1 MLRKSMENTPIIEQE
16 KSESSRIYTLFYSF
30 FLVPFMIAIF
40 GAIFFLLFRFITFET
55 NDASELLNQV
65 KIGSAT
71 KRWQA
76 AYELSKVLNN
86 PKTIP
91 SDVSFK
97 SQMVSSYKHS
107 INDDPLVRA
116 YLAIAMGATG
126 DSFYADALVVGLND
140 DSRESRLAA
149 IQAVGMVKAENALS
163 ELARIVKNSDYQDE
177 RLAATMSIGFIGDS
191 ASIPLLNK
199 LLDDEEPNIRWD
211 AAVALAK
218 MGEKSSVP
226 IIENLMDREY
236 LSSFPQLDYKEVNNV
251 LLIAIEASKMVKDVR
266 FESKLSILAES
277 DENLKIRD
285 AAMKTLKNSYNKV
298 I

>member
-1 MLRKSMENTPIIEQE
+1 MENTTASLQE

-30 FLVPFMIAIF
+30 FLIPFMIAIF

-55 NDASELLNQV
+55 DDASELLNQV

-91 SDVSFK
+91 TDLSFK
-97 SQMVSSYKHS
+97 GQMISSYKHS
-107 INDDPLVRA
+107 INDDPMVRA

-126 DSFYADALVVGLND
+126 DNFYANELIVGLND
-140 DSRESRLAA
+140 ESRESRLAS
-149 IQAVGMVKAENALS
+149 IQAVGMVKAIDALPKLS
-163 ELARIVKNSDYQDE
+163 KIVMKSDYQDE
-177 RLAATMSIGFIGDS
+177 RLAATMSIGFIGS
-191 ASIPLLNK
+191 TSSIPILNTLLE
-199 LLDDEEPNIRWD
+199 DEEPNIRWD
-211 AAVALAK
+211 AAIGLAK
-218 MGEKSSVP
+218 MGEKSSAP

-236 LSSFPQLDYKEVNNV
+236 LFSFPELDHKEVNKV
-251 LLIAIEASKMVKDVR
+251 LMIAIEASRMIQDKR
-266 FESKLSILAES
+266 FESKLVLLAEA

-285 AAMKTLKNSYNKV
+285 AAMKTLKKSYNR
-298 I
+298 II

>member
-1 MLRKSMENTPIIEQE
+1 MENTPTVDHE
-16 KSESSRIYTLFYSF
+16 KNESSRIYTLFYSF
-30 FLVPFMIAIF
+30 FLIPFMIAIF

-55 NDASELLNQV
+55 DDASELLNQV

-91 SDVSFK
+91 TEVSFK
-97 SQMVSSYKHS
+97 SQMVSAYKHS

-116 YLAIAMGATG
+116 YLAIAMGATS
-126 DSFYADALVVGLND
+126 DNFYSEELAVGLLD
-140 DSRESRLAA
+140 ESRESRLAA
-149 IQAVGMVKAENALS
+149 IQAVGMVKAKNALI
-163 ELARIVKNSDYQDE
+163 ELTKIVKNSDYQDE
-177 RLAATMSIGFIGDS
+177 RLAATMSIGFIGDNS
-191 ASIPLLNK
+191 SIPLLNN
-199 LLDDEEPNIRWD
+199 LLEDDEPNIRWD

-236 LSSFPQLDYKEVNNV
+236 LSSFPQLDYKEVNKV
-251 LLIAIEASKMVKDVR
+251 LLIAIEASKMIKDNR
-266 FESKLSILAES
+266 FESKLNILAES
-277 DENLKIRD
+277 DENMKIRD

>member
-1 MLRKSMENTPIIEQE
+1 MENTPIIDQE

-30 FLVPFMIAIF
+30 FLIPFMIAIF

-55 NDASELLNQV
+55 DDASELLNQV

-97 SQMVSSYKHS
+97 SQMISSYKHS

-126 DSFYADALVVGLND
+126 DNFYSKELIVGLND

-149 IQAVGMVKAENALS
+149 IQAVGMVKAENALD
-163 ELARIVKNSDYQDE
+163 ELTKIVKNSDYQDE
-177 RLAATMSIGFIGDS
+177 RLAATMSIGFIGDN
-191 ASIPLLNK
+191 ASIPLLNS
-199 LLDDEEPNIRWD
+199 LLEDDEPNIRWD
-211 AAVALAK
+211 AAIALAK

-251 LLIAIEASKMVKDVR
+251 LLIAIEASKMVKDNR
-266 FESKLSILAES
+266 FESKLNILAET

>member
-1 MLRKSMENTPIIEQE
+1 MENIPIIDQK

-30 FLVPFMIAIF
+30 FLIPFMIAIF

-55 NDASELLNQV
+55 DDASELLNQV

-97 SQMVSSYKHS
+97 SQMISSYKHS

-126 DSFYADALVVGLND
+126 DSFYSKELIVGLND

-149 IQAVGMVKAENALS
+149 IQAVGMVKAKNALP
-163 ELARIVKNSDYQDE
+163 ELAKIVKISDYQDE
-177 RLAATMSIGFIGDS
+177 RLAATMSIGFIGDNS
-191 ASIPLLNK
+191 SVPLLNS
-199 LLDDEEPNIRWD
+199 LLEDDEPNIRWD

-251 LLIAIEASKMVKDVR
+251 LLIAIEASKMIRDNR
-266 FESKLSILAES
+266 FESKLNILAES
-277 DENLKIRD
+277 DKNLKIRD
-285 AAMKTLKNSYNKV
+285 AAIKALKSSYNKV

>member
-1 MLRKSMENTPIIEQE
+1 MENTPTVDHE

-30 FLVPFMIAIF
+30 FLIPFMIAIF

-55 NDASELLNQV
+55 DDASELLNQV

-91 SDVSFK
+91 TDVSFK
-97 SQMVSSYKHS
+97 SQMVSAYKHS

-116 YLAIAMGATG
+116 YLAIAMGATS
-126 DSFYADALVVGLND
+126 DNFYSEELVVGLLD
-140 DSRESRLAA
+140 ESRESRLAA
-149 IQAVGMVKAENALS
+149 IQAVGMVKAKNALI
-163 ELARIVKNSDYQDE
+163 ELTKIVKNSDYQDE
-177 RLAATMSIGFIGDS
+177 RLAATMSIGFIGDNS
-191 ASIPLLNK
+191 SIPLLNN
-199 LLDDEEPNIRWD
+199 LLEDDEPNIRWD

-236 LSSFPQLDYKEVNNV
+236 LSSFPQLDYKEVNKV
-251 LLIAIEASKMVKDVR
+251 LLIAIEASKMIKDNR
-266 FESKLSILAES
+266 FESKLNILAES
-277 DENLKIRD
+277 DENMKIRD